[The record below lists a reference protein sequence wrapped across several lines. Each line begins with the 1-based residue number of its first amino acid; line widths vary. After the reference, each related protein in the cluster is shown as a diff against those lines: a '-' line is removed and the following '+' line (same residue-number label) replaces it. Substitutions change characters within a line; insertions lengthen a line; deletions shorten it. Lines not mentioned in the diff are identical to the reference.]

1 MTAIEQ
7 IEKQQ
12 ARIKALEAELARK
25 QTATAPAV
33 KTRAELEAEYAAL
46 PSTTVG
52 DAQVRAAFR
61 AKYRKELAL

>member
-25 QTATAPAV
+25 QTAPAPTV
-33 KTRAELEAEYAAL
+33 KTLAQLEYEYRQIPSDTAEGARE
-46 PSTTVG
+46 
-52 DAQVRAAFR
+52 RAAFR
-61 AKYRKELAL
+61 AKYRKELGL